1 MEENKPLIQFED
13 DTILPKLPS
22 DSNMNEW
29 MLEFLSFIQ
38 QWGLIACVIFCLIC
52 LVQVQYFKARKNPQ
66 ASRFWKFIA
75 WGMAFLTVF
84 CAVFPYVV
92 LRFY

>member
-38 QWGLIACVIFCLIC
+38 QWGLIACVIF
-52 LVQVQYFKARKNPQ
+52 V
-66 ASRFWKFIA
+66 
-75 WGMAFLTVF
+75 
-84 CAVFPYVV
+84 
-92 LRFY
+92 